1 MTFVVRKKRRGL
13 LVAAGLVVV
22 AAVAAGAVLL
32 LDTDDAASTPPATV
46 QVERGDVTA
55 SVAASG
61 KVAPVA
67 TRELGFTL
75 SGTLTSVTVK
85 PGDEVTPGQ
94 VLATIDAADAQAAV
108 DDATNAL
115 SQARQTLTDAE
126 DAADASAAS
135 KASAAA
141 CASVAAKAAALST
154 KTSTSAA
161 PSATATTSPSVSA
174 SASPRASASPQAS
187 ASPRPSANSGGD
199 CGSSG
204 GGSNSGGAN
213 SGGGRGSG
221 GDAIYS
227 AQVSVNKAVQT
238 LARAER
244 DLAGTEI
251 TAPVAAKVLTVSGRA
266 GDEVRAGTFITLGV
280 VEQMM
285 VQAQFAEADAV
296 TLAVGQ
302 QAKVTLAN
310 RPGETL
316 PVTVSQVAATST
328 TSGSLVRYE
337 VLLSFDGSPD
347 GLLIGQSATASVV
360 LNKAEGVLY
369 LPQSAVRVTGTGTG
383 EVKLVDGQA
392 RQVTV
397 GLRGDGNVEIV
408 AGLADGDTVRLNA
421 RS

>member
-13 LVAAGLVVV
+13 LVAAGLVAV

-46 QVERGDVTA
+46 QVKRGDVTA

-85 PGDEVTPGQ
+85 PGDEVTPGE
-94 VLATIDAADAQAAV
+94 VLAAIDPADAQAAV
-108 DDATNAL
+108 ADATNAL
-115 SQARQTLTDAE
+115 SQARQALTDAE
-126 DAADASAAS
+126 DAADASAAA

-141 CASVAAKAAALST
+141 CASAAAKAAALST
-154 KTSTSAA
+154 RTSPSPSPSPSTSATVA
-161 PSATATTSPSVSA
+161 PSA
-174 SASPRASASPQAS
+174 SASPRASS
-187 ASPRPSANSGGD
+187 APRPSASSGGG
-199 CGSSG
+199 CGTTGGSSG
-204 GGSNSGGAN
+204 GGST
-213 SGGGRGSG
+213 GGGRGSG

-227 AQVSVNKAVQT
+227 AQVSVNKAEQT

-244 DLAGTEI
+244 ELAGTEI

-266 GDEVRAGTFITLGV
+266 GDEVRSGTFITLGV

-302 QAKVTLAN
+302 QATVTLAN

-316 PVTVSQVAATST
+316 PMTVSQTAATST
-328 TSGSLVRYE
+328 SSGSLVRYE
-337 VLLSFDGSPD
+337 VLLSFDGSPE
-347 GLLIGQSATASVV
+347 GLLIGQSATAAVV
-360 LNKAEGVLY
+360 LNRAESVLY
-369 LPQSAVRVTGTGTG
+369 LPQSAVRVTGSGTG
-383 EVKLVDGQA
+383 EVKLVDGQV
-392 RQVTV
+392 RPVTV

-408 AGLADGDTVRLNA
+408 AGLDAGDTVRLNA